1 MADQQLTVSEFAAKI
16 KAKYPEYKDIDD
28 LELSRKI
35 VDKYPEYES
44 LVVFEDPK
52 KK

>member
-1 MADQQLTVSEFAAKI
+1 MAEQQLTVSEFAARI

-35 VDKYPEYES
+35 VDKYPEYCLLYTS
-44 LVVFEDPK
+44 PSPRD
-52 KK
+52 